1 MKLFTEMI
9 GNGLGQLTDHTESYS
24 FSFTSSLEEVK
35 IIITL
40 ISKKSPEF
48 RWSGFFFNFRS

>member
-9 GNGLGQLTDHTESYS
+9 GNGLGQLADHTESYS

-35 IIITL
+35 IILNL
-40 ISKKSPEF
+40 ILKKSPEF
-48 RWSGFFFNFRS
+48 HCSGFFNFRS

>member
-9 GNGLGQLTDHTESYS
+9 GNGLGQLTDHTESCS

-35 IIITL
+35 IIINF
-40 ISKKSPEF
+40 KKVS
-48 RWSGFFFNFRS
+48 RIHCSGFFNFRS